1 MRPQFKLL
9 SPTMKKM
16 NQNNNKQEK
25 NGIDRPKQEENGM
38 NKPTAYNEDDVTD
51 SIHDELGK
59 RFKRFMPYQRQIM
72 IVGMIILI
80 FLVVFLGYARG
91 GLDVCRSLDGL
102 LDSKFKCHPNYYSDL
117 EQNSLD
123 PIRQSYVLPLL
134 TQNES

>member
-9 SPTMKKM
+9 CSKRKKM
-16 NQNNNKQEK
+16 NHNNNKQEK
-25 NGIDRPKQEENGM
+25 NGM
-38 NKPTAYNEDDVTD
+38 NKPTAYNEADVTD
-51 SIHDELGK
+51 TSAEEVVRLMRK
-59 RFKRFMPYQRQIM
+59 LLPYQRPIM

-102 LDSKFKCHPNYYSDL
+102 LDPKFKCHPNYYSDL

-123 PIRQSYVLPLL
+123 PIRQSYVLPLII
-134 TQNES
+134 QNES